1 MSTATKAKV
10 TVILANLGTPDAPTA
25 SAVRRF
31 LDQFLS
37 DQRVIEIPKPLW
49 QIILRLF
56 ILPFRPK
63 RVAHAYEMVWGSDSP
78 MREILLTQ
86 VAALQQQL
94 ILQYPEFELNIVPA
108 MTYGNPGIQPL
119 LAELSQSPQDH
130 IVLFPLFPQYSA
142 TSSAPLYD
150 AFAKWIPKQRNLPGL
165 SIIRDYYQHP
175 LYIQA
180 LAQSVRDFRAEHGVS
195 EKLLMSFHGIPQP
208 YADKGDP
215 YADRCRI
222 TGQLVATELGL
233 VEDEWAISFQSRFG
247 KQEWVK
253 PYTDALLTEW
263 AAQGVKSV
271 QIMSPAFSAD
281 CLETLEELAI
291 QNAELFLS
299 QGGERYQYIPALN
312 SRGDHL
318 QLLNTLDQANLDALK
333 QTLASKTN

>member
-86 VAALQQQL
+86 VTALQQQL

-119 LAELSQSPQDH
+119 LAELSQKPQDH

-180 LAQSVRDFRAEHGVS
+180 LAQSVRDFRAEHGVT

-233 VEDEWAISFQSRFG
+233 AEDEWAISFQSRFG

-318 QLLNTLDQANLDALK
+318 QLLNTLVQANLDALK

>member
-63 RVAHAYEMVWGSDSP
+63 RVAHAYAMVWGSDSP

-119 LAELSQSPQDH
+119 LAELSQNPQDH

-180 LAQSVRDFRAEHGVS
+180 LAQSVRDFRAEHGVT

-215 YADRCRI
+215 YADRCRT
-222 TGQLVATELGL
+222 TGQLVAAELGL

-318 QLLNTLDQANLDALK
+318 QLLNTLVQANLDALK

>member
-63 RVAHAYEMVWGSDSP
+63 RVAHAYAMVWGSDSP

-119 LAELSQSPQDH
+119 LTELSQTPQDH

-318 QLLNTLDQANLDALK
+318 QLLNTLVQANLDALK